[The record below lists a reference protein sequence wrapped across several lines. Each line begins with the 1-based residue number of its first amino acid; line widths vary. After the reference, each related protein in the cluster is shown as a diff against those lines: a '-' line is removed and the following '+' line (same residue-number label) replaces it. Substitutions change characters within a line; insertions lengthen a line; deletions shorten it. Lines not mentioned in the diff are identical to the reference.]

1 MFKIQKKFFLF
12 LLLFSLLIINNP
24 FVLAYETTGPVWSFK
39 TSTEKTLTTPV
50 TPTTPT
56 KPTEPLVPQINQGAG
71 TPMTQI
77 GPVWSFKTS
86 AEKTLTTPVTP
97 TTPTKPTEPLVPQIN
112 QGAGTPMIQTSP
124 VWNFKT
130 SAEKATTTPITPTA
144 PTNPAEPFN
153 PLIGQGG
160 FFLSEA
166 QTSPIWNFTTR
177 IKPQALGLMIE
188 SQTGNEEIAGTV
200 TVKFKWM
207 YSDVENSPQEK
218 FDIRIDDDIDGTS
231 PEVEYLG
238 VNSVISSGEFNT
250 KNVLVRIEPQQNQLA
265 YHTTYYWWVRVYN
278 SQGGS
283 SDWVGKSF
291 TTLEHAYPWPNFL
304 ISPEKPVVN
313 KEVKFMQDNLDTGS
327 LCFKNGIHLC
337 KDDNNAIYK
346 WDFDYD
352 SGIDS
357 GLKGNATS
365 SYSTIGIH
373 KVMLEITDDI
383 GSAIRIKD
391 VSVASSTPTSSASR
405 WKEISPGQLNN
416 KIK

>member
-1 MFKIQKKFFLF
+1 MPMIQV
-12 LLLFSLLIINNP
+12 SS
-24 FVLAYETTGPVWSFK
+24 VWSFK
-39 TSTEKTLTTPV
+39 T
-50 TPTTPT
+50 
-56 KPTEPLVPQINQGAG
+56 G
-71 TPMTQI
+71 
-77 GPVWSFKTS
+77 
-86 AEKTLTTPVTP
+86 AEKV
-97 TTPTKPTEPLVPQIN
+97 
-112 QGAGTPMIQTSP
+112 
-124 VWNFKT
+124 
-130 SAEKATTTPITPTA
+130 ITIPTA
-144 PTNPAEPFN
+144 LMAPVNPKEPPN
-153 PLIGQGG
+153 PKIGQGG
-160 FFLSEA
+160 FFLSET

-177 IKPQALGLMIE
+177 IKPQASSLMVE
-188 SQTGNEEIAGTV
+188 SQTGDESIAGTV
-200 TVKFKWM
+200 IAKFKWE

-218 FDIRIDDDIDGTS
+218 YDIRIDDDIDGTS

-238 VNSVISSGEFNT
+238 VGSVISSGEFNT
-250 KNVLVRIEPQQNQLA
+250 KNVFVRIEPQRNQLA

-304 ISPEKPVVN
+304 VSPEKPVVN

-337 KDDNNAIYK
+337 KDDNNAIYE

-391 VSVASSTPTSSASR
+391 VFIASSTPTSLTPR
-405 WKEISPGQLNN
+405 WKEVSPGQFNN
-416 KIK
+416 K

>member
-39 TSTEKTLTTPV
+39 TSAEKTLTTPTAPIAPV
-50 TPTTPT
+50 
-56 KPTEPLVPQINQGAG
+56 KPIEPLVPQINQGAG
-71 TPMTQI
+71 TPMTQA

-86 AEKTLTTPVTP
+86 AEKTLTTP
-97 TTPTKPTEPLVPQIN
+97 TTPTAPVKPIEPLVPQIN
-112 QGAGTPMIQTSP
+112 QGAGMPMIQVSS
-124 VWNFKT
+124 VWSFKT
-130 SAEKATTTPITPTA
+130 GAEKVITIPTA
-144 PTNPAEPFN
+144 LMAPVNPKEPPN
-153 PLIGQGG
+153 PKIGQGG
-160 FFLSEA
+160 FFLSET

-177 IKPQALGLMIE
+177 IKPQASSLMVE
-188 SQTGNEEIAGTV
+188 SQTGDESIAGTV
-200 TVKFKWM
+200 IAKFKWE

-218 FDIRIDDDIDGTS
+218 YDIRIDDDIDGTS

-238 VNSVISSGEFNT
+238 VGSVISSGEFNT
-250 KNVLVRIEPQQNQLA
+250 KNVFVRIEPQRNQLA

-304 ISPEKPVVN
+304 VSPEKPVVN

-337 KDDNNAIYK
+337 KDDNNAIYE

-391 VSVASSTPTSSASR
+391 VFIASSTPTSLTPR
-405 WKEISPGQLNN
+405 WKEVSPGQFNN
-416 KIK
+416 K